1 MTSWYVYII
10 EATDSRLYTGI
21 TTDVERRWDEH
32 AGNTSSKKKGAKF
45 FRGRKPKYLRFV
57 QQIESRSLASQL
69 EAKIKK
75 ISRAAK
81 IELIESPENQ
91 FTEYKSLPIQ
101 SKTGIQC

>member
-32 AGNTSSKKKGAKF
+32 AGNTPSKKKGAKF

-69 EAKIKK
+69 ESKIKK